1 MFVKVRRF
9 SRYVPDNILKPK
21 PEDWGTGLCK
31 VCLNPELKVEV
42 LKDSNVTIEWLLS
55 HTNEEL
61 QDFEKSLSTN
71 HLITCKGWQLQPVT
85 KKKLFQN
92 TTEQSKEINVQA
104 KSYRSAKNV
113 VTET

>member
-71 HLITCKGWQLQPVT
+71 HLITCKEWQLQPVT